1 MAYTG
6 INKHTAH
13 FNTKTYTGN
22 ASGQTITG
30 VGFQPD
36 FIWVKGFDAG
46 YDHSLHN
53 SVSGVLKKLASNKND
68 AEVTNTDTITS
79 TNSDGFVLGADTAGP
94 AANSVNQDTKNYVA
108 WNWKGGGSSSTN
120 NDGSITSYVSA
131 NTTAG
136 FSVVTWN
143 GNSGTVG
150 HGLGVKPDFIVVKS
164 RQTAGSNNW
173 VMTGSGL
180 GANMN
185 DTYLILNADSVQGS
199 GSNTWGGEPTAQ
211 HFTVS
216 SGVAANDNNVAYC
229 FATKTGYSSSGQYKG
244 ANNANG
250 SFIYTGFK
258 PSFVMIKSTSP
269 AADWTINDNVR
280 DAIPHPNNYRLFLN
294 TNAAQSTGSD
304 SMDFLSNG
312 FKLRSTDSG
321 NNGNGGW
328 YWYIAFGQ
336 SLVGTNNV
344 PCTAR

>member
-1 MAYTG
+1 MAYTT
-6 INKHTAH
+6 INKHTDY
-13 FNTKTYTGN
+13 FNTVLYTGTHSSSSQ
-22 ASGQTITG
+22 AVTG

-36 FIWVKGFDAG
+36 WVWLKNRTSSG
-46 YDHSLHN
+46 YDQRAYDA
-53 SVSGVLKKLASNKND
+53 VRGVTKLMNINLTNAEGTDAS
-68 AEVTNTDTITS
+68 ITS
-79 TNSDGFVLGADTAGP
+79 TV
-94 AANSVNQDTKNYVA
+94 SV
-108 WNWKGGGSSSTN
+108 
-120 NDGSITSYVSA
+120 

-136 FSVVTWN
+136 FSIVTWN

-185 DTYLILNADSVQGS
+185 DTYLTLNTDSVQGS
-199 GSNTWGGEPTAQ
+199 SSNTWGGEPTAQ

-229 FATKTGYSSSGQYKG
+229 FATKKGYSSSGQYKG
-244 ANNANG
+244 SGNANG

-258 PSFVMIKSTSP
+258 PAFVMIKSTSP
-269 AADWTINDNVR
+269 AADWTINDNKR
-280 DAIPHPNNYRLFLN
+280 DVIPHPNNYRLFPN
-294 TNAAQSTGSD
+294 TNAAESTGSD
-304 SMDFLSNG
+304 SMDFLCNG

-321 NNGNGGW
+321 NNASNGW
-328 YWYIAFGQ
+328 YWYMAFGQ

>member
-1 MAYTG
+1 MAYTT
-6 INKHTAH
+6 INKHTDY
-13 FNTKTYTGN
+13 FNTVLYTGTHSSSSQ
-22 ASGQTITG
+22 AVTG

-36 FIWVKGFDAG
+36 WVWLKNRTSSG
-46 YDHSLHN
+46 YDQRAYDA
-53 SVSGVLKKLASNKND
+53 VRGVTKLMNINLTNAEGTD
-68 AEVTNTDTITS
+68 AQGLYS
-79 TNSDGFVLGADTAGP
+79 FNSDGF
-94 AANSVNQDTKNYVA
+94 SVGTGNGDNNNGDNYVS
-108 WNWKGGGSSSTN
+108 WNWKANGAGSSNT
-120 NDGSITSYVSA
+120 DGSITSTVSV

-136 FSVVTWN
+136 FSIVTWN

-185 DTYLILNADSVQGS
+185 DTYLTLNTDSVQGS
-199 GSNTWGGEPTAQ
+199 SSNTWGGEPTAQ

-229 FATKTGYSSSGQYKG
+229 FATKKGYSSSGQYKG
-244 ANNANG
+244 SGNANG

-258 PSFVMIKSTSP
+258 PAFVMIKSTSP
-269 AADWTINDNVR
+269 AADWTINDNKR
-280 DAIPHPNNYRLFLN
+280 DVIPHPNNYRLFPN
-294 TNAAQSTGSD
+294 TNAAESTGSD
-304 SMDFLSNG
+304 SMDFLCNG

-321 NNGNGGW
+321 NNASNGW
-328 YWYIAFGQ
+328 YWYMAFGQ